1 MWEVVLVPLSAT
13 LYSEEVTHQLRGGS
27 CIAIGSYPG
36 PDPGEILA
44 SRSSYLLFS
53 SLLFS
58 GLVSFRISQW
68 DNPTYHR
75 GYITRLRYHTS
86 YSLSLSCSSIGNTWH
101 ALQNHVV
108 KSFFYLLVATQYKTL
123 VMLSQYL

>member
-1 MWEVVLVPLSAT
+1 MSAFSYYMGDEKGCKEQWDQFFLLLGSFQERKPNT
-13 LYSEEVTHQLRGGS
+13 NKNYSLPE
-27 CIAIGSYPG
+27 
-36 PDPGEILA
+36 
-44 SRSSYLLFS
+44 
-53 SLLFS
+53 
-58 GLVSFRISQW
+58 LVSFRISQW

-123 VMLSQYL
+123 VVLSQYL